1 MMKRRLARE
10 KAFQTLFQMITTD
23 LNQQAAMD
31 YVLEEEEN
39 DPFLIQLVEG
49 VTTHQKELDE
59 WVAEHLENWSLER
72 LPKVEKTVLRI
83 AVFELKYEEDTPT
96 QVAINEAVE
105 LAKTFGDEASGKF
118 VNGVLSKMNE

>member
-1 MMKRRLARE
+1 MKRRFARE

-23 LNQQAAMD
+23 LNQQEAME

-39 DPFLIQLVEG
+39 DAFMTQLVEG
-49 VTTHQKELDE
+49 VTFHQAELDE
-59 WVAEHLENWSLER
+59 WISEHLENWSLER

-83 AVFELKYEEDTPT
+83 AVYELKYQKETPT

-118 VNGVLSKMNE
+118 VNGVLSKMNQ

>member
-1 MMKRRLARE
+1 MKRRTARE
-10 KAFQTLFQMITTD
+10 KAFQALFQMITTNLD
-23 LNQQAAMD
+23 KQHAMD

-39 DPFLIQLVEG
+39 DDFLISLVEG
-49 VTTHQKELDE
+49 VTSHQQELDE
-59 WVAEHLENWSLER
+59 LIVDNLENWSLDR

-83 AVFELKYEEDTPT
+83 AVYELKFEEETPT

-118 VNGVLSKMNE
+118 VNGVLSKMG

>member
-1 MMKRRLARE
+1 MKRRLARE

>member
-1 MMKRRLARE
+1 MKRRIARE
-10 KAFQTLFQMITTD
+10 KAFQALFQMITTNLD
-23 LNQQAAMD
+23 KQDAMD

-39 DPFLIQLVEG
+39 DDFLISIVEG
-49 VTTHQKELDE
+49 VTAHQQELDE
-59 WVAEHLENWSLER
+59 LIVENLENWSLER

-83 AVFELKYEEDTPT
+83 AAYELKFEDGTPT

-118 VNGVLSKMNE
+118 VNGVLSKME

>member
-1 MMKRRLARE
+1 MMKRRFARE

-23 LNQQAAMD
+23 LNQQEAME

-39 DPFLIQLVEG
+39 DAFMTQLVEG
-49 VTTHQKELDE
+49 VTFHQAELDE
-59 WVAEHLENWSLER
+59 WISEHLENWSLER

-83 AVFELKYEEDTPT
+83 AVYELKYQKETPT

-118 VNGVLSKMNE
+118 VNGVLSKMNQ